1 MAGVVVTDDDAR
13 CSGVVSDVSAA
24 AVDMQGRSGG
34 QAYNSSVSPRK
45 GRKQR
50 RRQEIGERDRE
61 FVSAIALF
69 IGAVETGRI
78 ASFWLDD

>member
-1 MAGVVVTDDDAR
+1 M
-13 CSGVVSDVSAA
+13 
-24 AVDMQGRSGG
+24 
-34 QAYNSSVSPRK
+34 K

-69 IGAVETGRI
+69 VGAVETGRI